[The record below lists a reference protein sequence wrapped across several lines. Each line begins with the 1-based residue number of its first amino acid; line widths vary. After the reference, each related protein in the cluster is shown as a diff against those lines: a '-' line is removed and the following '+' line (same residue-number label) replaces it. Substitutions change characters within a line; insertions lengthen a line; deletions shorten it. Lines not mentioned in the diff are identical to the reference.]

1 MSFLLR
7 CSLGIEFELYEHK
20 YLNSNH
26 LDSKFVTLSTFSGS
40 MLEVCGLVHPKE
52 HDELSSALQFRGH
65 TANIR
70 CLEITRP
77 KPRPP
82 FVIEILTSDGHDGQD
97 RRWACFVMDNGSTG

>member
-1 MSFLLR
+1 MSFALR
-7 CSLGIEFELYEHK
+7 CSDGIAFEFDEPK

-26 LDSKFVTLSTFSGS
+26 LNPNFPTLSSFSVS

-77 KPRPP
+77 KPRTL
-82 FVIEILTSDGHDGQD
+82 FV
-97 RRWACFVMDNGSTG
+97 GSVRCV